1 MNACF
6 VYCCEYDA
14 AGTTMHVSPT
24 ESAVFKSMLGQ
35 CDILAGRRFAKQL
48 LGERK
53 LRFGLGLAVKKGRQT
68 NQYRDKD
75 KNKQDEESDETN
87 LVCFF

>member
-1 MNACF
+1 MNICF

-14 AGTTMHVSPT
+14 AGTTMHVLPT

-35 CDILAGRRFAKQL
+35 CDILAGRHLAKQL

-53 LRFGLGLAVKKGRQT
+53 LRFGLGLAVKKGQQT
-68 NQYRDKD
+68 NQYRD
-75 KNKQDEESDETN
+75 NKQHEESDETN